1 MTMTT
6 YTQRSGE
13 PITVSLHQLHMLMAG
28 RIPLLQFCR
37 EFGWADTEADMTNPF
52 RDRSRDSFQMISA
65 EVTKADTSMPL
76 ITFHFEP
83 ASTE

>member
-1 MTMTT
+1 MTT
-6 YTQRSGE
+6 SDQKSGE
-13 PITVSLHQLHMLMAG
+13 AITVSIHQLHMLMAG

-52 RDRSRDSFQMISA
+52 SDRSRDGFQMVSA
-65 EVTKADTSMPL
+65 EVTEADTSMPL

-83 ASTE
+83 APTD